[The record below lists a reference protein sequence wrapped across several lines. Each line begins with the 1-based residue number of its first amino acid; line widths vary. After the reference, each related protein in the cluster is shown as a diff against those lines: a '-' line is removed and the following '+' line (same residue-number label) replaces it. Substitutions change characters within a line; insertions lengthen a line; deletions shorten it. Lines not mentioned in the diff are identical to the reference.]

1 MRAIMMLVG
10 RIEPLLHT
18 CLFLGQL
25 ISHSLAIKGDTTV
38 RVDVFMQETGTSD
51 HLFTPGELS
60 YMLPGTL
67 LGTLRSRDVNSGRE
81 SRARLQRDETPI
93 TEVAQGNLI
102 LVGDTDLL
110 VADEESW
117 IGVVPVGEEQGEFKI
132 TNRIEESFTASVM
145 NKMKRALV
153 LGASA
158 LLLLALNQSTVR
170 ELDVSQV
177 LSKPVIVI
185 QASENVT
192 KLLSAL
198 LRGLRATTKIT
209 YKAAL
214 LENLG
219 LTLTLWST
227 CGRSR
232 GGLYGEWQGVICTG
246 ETSSQVQKY
255 LQQLWNTILL
265 VSLIVCTGVIVHVQR
280 RSRLQLLNPDPELDL
295 RQHILRRL
303 SALKT
308 RRYHPPK
315 CHRTH
320 TPDIENCAVCL
331 DQFHK
336 NECLRVLPCLH
347 RFHRDCVDPWLLLHY
362 TCPLCKYNILGNF
375 YKET

>member
-1 MRAIMMLVG
+1 MTVVG
-10 RIEPLLHT
+10 SITPLLPSS
-18 CLFLGQL
+18 LFLGQL
-25 ISHSLAIKGDTTV
+25 ISLCLCMDGQTAV
-38 RVDVFMQETGTSD
+38 RVEVFMQQPGTSEQR
-51 HLFTPGELS
+51 LAPEGGS
-60 YMLPGTL
+60 YMLPGVL
-67 LGTLRSRDVNSGRE
+67 LGTMGDSNVNAVQVPG
-81 SRARLQRDETPI
+81 AGLQREEKSMV
-93 TEVAQGNLI
+93 EVAQGNLL
-102 LVGDTDLL
+102 LVGDTELP
-110 VADEESW
+110 VADEENW
-117 IGVVPVGEEQGEFKI
+117 IGVVPVGEEQSEIHK
-132 TNRIEESFTASVM
+132 TNKEESFAATVV
-145 NKMKRALV
+145 NRMKRALV

-177 LSKPVIVI
+177 LLKPVIVI

-192 KLLSAL
+192 KLLNAL

-219 LTLTLWST
+219 VTLTLWST

-265 VSLIVCTGVIVHVQR
+265 VSLVVCTGVIIQVQR
-280 RSRLQLLNPDPELDL
+280 RSRLQLSNTDPELDL

-308 RRYHPPK
+308 QRYHPPK
-315 CHRTH
+315 YQRTH
-320 TPDIENCAVCL
+320 TPDVENCAVCL
-331 DQFHK
+331 DQFNK
-336 NECLRVLPCLH
+336 NQCLRVLPCLH
-347 RFHRDCVDPWLLLHY
+347 QFHRDCVDPWLLLHY
-362 TCPLCKYNILGNF
+362 TCPLCKYNILGNVCR
-375 YKET
+375 EI

>member
-145 NKMKRALV
+145 NK
-153 LGASA
+153 
-158 LLLLALNQSTVR
+158 
-170 ELDVSQV
+170 
-177 LSKPVIVI
+177 
-185 QASENVT
+185 
-192 KLLSAL
+192 
-198 LRGLRATTKIT
+198 
-209 YKAAL
+209 
-214 LENLG
+214 G